1 MYTTKHM
8 HYTYVRTFFY
18 NELLFVTVKFI
29 LGSRVLVVV
38 HLKVD
43 QICAGI

>member
-29 LGSRVLVVV
+29 LGSRVLVVY
-38 HLKVD
+38 LKVD